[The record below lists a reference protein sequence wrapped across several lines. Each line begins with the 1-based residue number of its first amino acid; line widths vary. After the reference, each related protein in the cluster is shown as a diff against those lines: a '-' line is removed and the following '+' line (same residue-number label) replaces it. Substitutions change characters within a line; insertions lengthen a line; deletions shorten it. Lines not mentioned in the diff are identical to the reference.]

1 MQSMLKLSAEEYIMS
16 PNMEMCFH
24 SNVDVLTQE
33 ENFSQSRIFSRFIS
47 TENYD
52 LIFVL
57 LLMFV
62 ANMLTVTS
70 TSN

>member
-24 SNVDVLTQE
+24 SNVTQE

>member
-24 SNVDVLTQE
+24 FNVDARGEFFT
-33 ENFSQSRIFSRFIS
+33 ISRFIS

>member
-1 MQSMLKLSAEEYIMS
+1 M
-16 PNMEMCFH
+16 
-24 SNVDVLTQE
+24 LTQE

-70 TSN
+70 TSNYTAMLDFQKQCNLGEVQIRMRVSLV